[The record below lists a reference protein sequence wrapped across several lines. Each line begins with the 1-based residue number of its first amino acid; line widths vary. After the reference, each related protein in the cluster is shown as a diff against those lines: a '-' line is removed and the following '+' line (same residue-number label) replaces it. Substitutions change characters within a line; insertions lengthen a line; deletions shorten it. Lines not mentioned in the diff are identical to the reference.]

1 MSDLRTFMRITGG
14 RLRGRRLASIG
25 GASIRP
31 TSGKVRE
38 AVFSMVGQN
47 LTGWAV
53 LDLFAGTGSLGIEA
67 ISRGASSAVF
77 VENARDAL
85 RVLRQ
90 NLGLCSILESGTA
103 VVLEWD
109 IRAGIP
115 WRHIVMKGLFDLV
128 FLDPPYREP
137 VRLGVLK
144 DLAAS
149 AHLSDGAWIVAESSK
164 KETLP
169 EAIGRLKM
177 SDTRDYGDTS
187 IALFRY
193 EVTA

>member
-1 MSDLRTFMRITGG
+1 MRITGG

-31 TSGKVRE
+31 TSDKVRE
-38 AVFSMVGQN
+38 AVFSMVGQD
-47 LTGWAV
+47 LTGWVV

-85 RVLRQ
+85 RVLRR
-90 NLGLCSILESGTA
+90 NLDLCSVLESGAA

-115 WRHIVMKGLFDLV
+115 WRHRVMKGPFDLV

-137 VRLGVLK
+137 VRFGVLK

-149 AHLSDGAWIVAESSK
+149 PHLSGGARIVAESSK
-164 KETLP
+164 KETMP
-169 EAIGRLKM
+169 EEIGRLKM
-177 SDTRDYGDTS
+177 YDTRTYGDTR
-187 IALFRY
+187 IALYKY

>member
-1 MSDLRTFMRITGG
+1 MRITGG

-31 TSGKVRE
+31 TSDRVRE
-38 AVFSMVGQN
+38 AIFSIVGQD
-47 LTGWAV
+47 LTGWVV

-67 ISRGASSAVF
+67 ISRGASSAAF

-85 RVLRQ
+85 RVLRR
-90 NLGLCSILESGTA
+90 NLGLCSVYESGTTL
-103 VVLEWD
+103 VLEWD
-109 IRAGIP
+109 IGAGIP
-115 WRHIVMKGLFDLV
+115 WNHPVMKGPFDLV

-137 VRLGVLK
+137 LRLGVLK
-144 DLAAS
+144 DLADS
-149 AHLSDGAWIVAESSK
+149 APLSGGAWIVAESYK

-177 SDTRDYGDTS
+177 SDTRTYGDTRIS
-187 IALFRY
+187 LYHY

>member
-1 MSDLRTFMRITGG
+1 MRITGG

-31 TSGKVRE
+31 TSDKVRE
-38 AVFSMVGQN
+38 AVFSMVGQD
-47 LTGWAV
+47 LTGWVV

-67 ISRGASSAVF
+67 ISRGASGAVF

-85 RVLRQ
+85 KVLRR
-90 NLGLCSILESGTA
+90 NLGLCSVLGSVTA

-109 IRAGIP
+109 IRTGIP
-115 WRHIVMKGLFDLV
+115 WRHPMMKGPFDLV

-149 AHLSDGAWIVAESSK
+149 AQLSGGAWIVAESSK

-169 EAIGRLKM
+169 ETIGRLKM
-177 SDTRDYGDTS
+177 SDTRTYGDTR
-187 IALFRY
+187 IALY
-193 EVTA
+193 N

>member
-1 MSDLRTFMRITGG
+1 MRITGG

-31 TSGKVRE
+31 TSDKVRE
-38 AVFSMVGQN
+38 AVFSMVGQD
-47 LTGWAV
+47 LTGWVV

-85 RVLRQ
+85 RVLRR
-90 NLGLCSILESGTA
+90 NLGLCSVLESGTA

-115 WRHIVMKGLFDLV
+115 WRHPVLKGPFDLV

-137 VRLGVLK
+137 VRPRHI
-144 DLAAS
+144 S
-149 AHLSDGAWIVAESSK
+149 PAEHGS
-164 KETLP
+164 LP
-169 EAIGRLKM
+169 NLPRRRLCP
-177 SDTRDYGDTS
+177 RQ
-187 IALFRY
+187 
-193 EVTA
+193 